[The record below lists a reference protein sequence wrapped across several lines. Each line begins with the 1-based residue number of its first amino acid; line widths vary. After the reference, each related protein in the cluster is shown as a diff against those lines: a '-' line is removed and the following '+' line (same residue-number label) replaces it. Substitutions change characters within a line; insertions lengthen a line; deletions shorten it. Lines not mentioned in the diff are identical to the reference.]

1 MRRFWGIRVR
11 DGLDSDM
18 YLQPKYPIVQLK
30 ACLSQTLPA
39 SCVFEAPAHLKSR
52 LCQPVLLFS
61 ISPPEPQ
68 MTLFKHYLHKLS
80 CRLCKFITFRQVTI
94 PHTEMW
100 DVSFGLGVKNVAK
113 LQLALSPPAAL
124 EFFQSASP
132 ACSVVRRKGHSIKD
146 FHCARQIDSPERAEC
161 PEVHWCFNVKPHTH
175 THTLPRP
182 AFEILTEYYSSRLKL
197 LPRHLSCILGAIYID
212 CCCSA
217 GSRRVCCGIM

>member
-1 MRRFWGIRVR
+1 MFK
-11 DGLDSDM
+11 SDPPCLLCLKPPPIWNPDFVNPF
-18 YLQPKYPIVQLK
+18 YYSASLLQ
-30 ACLSQTLPA
+30 S
-39 SCVFEAPAHLKSR
+39 HR
-52 LCQPVLLFS
+52 W
-61 ISPPEPQ
+61 
-68 MTLFKHYLHKLS
+68 HYLS
-80 CRLCKFITFRQVTI
+80 IICTSWAVDCKFITFRQVTI
-94 PHTEMW
+94 PHTKMW